1 MWRGD
6 VRGARVRV
14 RVCVLCVRGAPV
26 LHVRACACRQCGWF
40 AHATVARARGARLA
54 AMLAEELIYVVVG
67 DGVTTNTGWVL
78 LQAWLSVRCAGAR
91 SVIRH
96 GGGCAASI
104 AKLVCVSGTSL

>member
-14 RVCVLCVRGAPV
+14 RVCVLCACGAPV